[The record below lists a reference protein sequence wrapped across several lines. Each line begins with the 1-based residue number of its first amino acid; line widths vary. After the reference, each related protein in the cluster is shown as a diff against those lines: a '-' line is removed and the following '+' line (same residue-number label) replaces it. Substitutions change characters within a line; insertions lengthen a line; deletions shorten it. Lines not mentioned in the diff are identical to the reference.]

1 MSTAS
6 NDQGRAYEYAW
17 IRILEEELEPYRD
30 VTVVNNSSLEANK
43 KAWDSMP
50 PEKQEVYSL
59 SAKSAVYQ
67 LIDLEPLMTEESD
80 DELTLAFQND
90 GTGTKGDVRDIVARR
105 ESVDWEIGLSV
116 KHNHEAIKHSRLS
129 HRLDFGKEWFEVP
142 CSKEYWDAVTPLFD
156 WLKEEK
162 SKGTKW
168 PAIADKDTKVYIP
181 LLTAFMDEVERA
193 YRGDKEVPRKM
204 VEYLI
209 GKRDYYKVISHDS
222 KSKTLV
228 RSFNL
233 HKTLGSSS
241 GLTSA
246 TSRVPSTELPSE
258 LLELR
263 FKANSSNTVEMILNK
278 GWELSFRIHNASSKV
293 EPSLKFDVQFIS
305 MPSSITTYECVWI
318 DS

>member
-17 IRILEEELEPYRD
+17 IRILEEELKSYRD
-30 VTVVNNSSLEANK
+30 VTVVSNSSLEANK
-43 KAWDSMP
+43 KAWDSMS
-50 PEKQEVYSL
+50 PEKQETYSL

-67 LIDLEPLMTEESD
+67 LIDLEPLMTENFD
-80 DELTLAFQND
+80 DVLTLAFQSD
-90 GTGTKGDVRDIVARR
+90 DAGVKGDVRDIVARR
-105 ESVDWEIGLSV
+105 ESVDWEIGLSI

-129 HRLDFGKEWFEVP
+129 HKLDFGKEWFGVP
-142 CSKEYWDAVTPLFD
+142 CSKKYWDVVTPLFN

-168 PAIADKDTKVYIP
+168 PDIADKETKVYIP
-181 LLTAFMDEVERA
+181 LLNAFMDEVKRA
-193 YRGDKEVPRKM
+193 YNVDKEVPRKM

-209 GKRDYYKVISHDS
+209 GKCDYYKVISHDS
-222 KSKTLV
+222 ESKTLI

-241 GLTSA
+241 SLAS
-246 TSRVPSTELPSE
+246 PLTELPSE

-263 FKANSSNTVEMILNK
+263 FKTKSANTVEMILDK
-278 GWELSFRIHNASSKV
+278 GWKLSFRIHNASSKV
-293 EPSLKFDVQFIS
+293 EPSLKFDVQFVS

>member
-30 VTVVNNSSLEANK
+30 VTVVDNSSLETNK
-43 KAWDSMP
+43 KAWDSMT
-50 PEKQEVYSL
+50 PEKQETYSL

-80 DELTLAFQND
+80 DELTLSFQSD
-90 GTGTKGDVRDIVARR
+90 DAGVQGDVRDIVARR
-105 ESVDWEIGLSV
+105 ESLDWEIGLSV

-129 HRLDFGKEWFEVP
+129 HRLDFGKEWFGIP
-142 CSKEYWDAVTPLFD
+142 CSEKYWDAVKPLFD
-156 WLKEEK
+156 WLKDEK
-162 SKGTKW
+162 AKGTKW
-168 PAIADKDTKVYIP
+168 PDIANKETEVYIP
-181 LLTAFMDEVERA
+181 LLNAFMDEVNRA
-193 YRGDKEVPRKM
+193 YKTNGDVPRKM

-209 GKRDYYKVISHDS
+209 GKCDYYKVISHDN
-222 KSKTLV
+222 KAKTLV

-233 HKTLGSSS
+233 HKTLGKSNNP
-241 GLTSA
+241 TS
-246 TSRVPSTELPSE
+246 TNRVPSTELPSA
-258 LLELR
+258 LLDLH
-263 FKANSSNTVEMILNK
+263 FKKGSNNTVEMILDN

-305 MPSSITTYECVWI
+305 MPSSIMTYECFWI